1 MQGGQVLTNLLS
13 GMTREALKI
22 EVNLTAG
29 TYLVRL
35 CLCLGSCCLCLCVSA
50 CVRIHD
56 NVKGYH

>member
-22 EVNLTAG
+22 EVSLTAG

-35 CLCLGSCCLCLCVSA
+35 CLCVGSCLFVCV
-50 CVRIHD
+50 CVCVYAGVCMIM
-56 NVKGYH
+56 

>member
-35 CLCLGSCCLCLCVSA
+35 CLCLGSCCLCVSA
-50 CVRIHD
+50 CVRVLD